1 MLSRLTIRARV
12 IAAFAIVLLSTA
24 ALGIFSINRLDSVN
38 KAVDDLGS
46 NWLPTANQLGD
57 MSQTF
62 ELLRLRQSQLL
73 TTTGEQQQE
82 IFGNVDKSS
91 KDLDK
96 AYADYLP
103 MIANPDEKVHADKIE
118 AELKTYQANS
128 GQYIAMVK
136 SGELAGAQSFFL
148 GEMQDQG
155 RTFREAIR
163 ADRTY
168 QVEAGGKAAAD
179 ATADGKQ
186 ASMLILIA
194 LGITAAVSVAI
205 GFVMIRT
212 ISAPIGKMADTMRT
226 LSGGNTEVKIP
237 NLGEPNE
244 IGNMAAAVEVFKDG
258 MIRTRA
264 LEAEAVKAREDSEYQ
279 RKQAMRELADQ
290 FEGAVGGI
298 VEMVSAAATEMQA
311 TAQQLTSSAQESAA
325 QATSV
330 SAAAEEAGTN
340 VTSVAGSAEE
350 LGASVAEISRQVDH
364 SLTKA
369 REAVTEADTTMAIV
383 YELSEAATKITGI
396 VDIISAIAQ
405 QTNLLALNATIES
418 ARAGEAGRGFAVVA
432 SEVKTLAQQT
442 AKATEEI
449 NQQIAAIQGTT
460 KQAVTAIESISATIR
475 EVNDSSTTISAAV
488 EQQGAAT
495 NEIVQAV
502 NQASMGTTEVTVN
515 ITGVARMAEET
526 GAGASQVLSA
536 SSELAEQA
544 EQLRHQVSAF
554 LARVRAA

>member
-24 ALGIFSINRLDSVN
+24 ALGIFSINRLDTVN
-38 KAVDDLGS
+38 KTVDDLGS
-46 NWLPTANQLGD
+46 NWLPSANILGD
-57 MSQTF
+57 LSQDF
-62 ELLRLRQSQLL
+62 EQMRLRQSQLL
-73 TTTGEQQQE
+73 YTSGSEFQE
-82 IFGNVDKSS
+82 ARTKAIASRELLE
-91 KDLDK
+91 KDWN
-96 AYADYLP
+96 AYKP
-103 MIANPDEKVHADKIE
+103 MIAEGEEAQMAAEIRKQLDTYFTNSDKFLQMVDSE
-118 AELKTYQANS
+118 DPT
-128 GQYIAMVK
+128 AMN
-136 SGELAGAQSFFL
+136 FYMND
-148 GEMQDQG
+148 MQDQSQLL
-155 RTFREAIR
+155 RKAVRDNR
-163 ADRTY
+163 AFQTK
-168 QVEAGGKAAAD
+168 EGGTVAQASMAL
-179 ATADGKQ
+179 GKQ
-186 ASMLILIA
+186 ASTLILIA
-194 LGITAAVSVAI
+194 LGITAAASVGI

-279 RKQAMRELADQ
+279 RKQAMIELADQ

-364 SLTKA
+364 SLVKA

-383 YELSEAATKITGI
+383 YELSEAAGRITGI

-432 SEVKTLAQQT
+432 SEVKQLAQQT

-460 KQAVTAIESISATIR
+460 KQAVTAIENISATIR

-488 EQQGAAT
+488 GQQGAAT
-495 NEIVQAV
+495 SEIVQAV